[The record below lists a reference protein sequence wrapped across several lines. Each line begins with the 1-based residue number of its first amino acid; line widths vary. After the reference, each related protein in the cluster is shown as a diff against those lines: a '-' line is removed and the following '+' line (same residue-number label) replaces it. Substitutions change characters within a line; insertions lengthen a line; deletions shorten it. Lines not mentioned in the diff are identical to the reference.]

1 MDIDPNNF
9 FRQAAFRLCSS
20 LDIKTALRSC
30 FDYVKQYIPMDSM
43 GLYQFYPDE
52 GLFRALAAVSEE
64 EKKQIEEVCIMPEAL
79 KEDARQHWETMGPV
93 EIVNRPAEDSYFSKV
108 FEPEDM
114 NTSMMSM
121 RLELEGTRVGGVC
134 VHFPEID
141 QYTDK
146 HKTLFQMLHEPL
158 AIAMSNAL
166 KHQEVLLL
174 KDMLADDNRYL
185 HNQLREIS
193 GTDIVGA
200 DFGLKDVLEQ
210 VRQVAQIDS
219 PVLLLGETGTG
230 KDVIANALHSLSSRK
245 EGPFIRVNCGAI
257 PDSVI
262 DSELFGHEKGAFTG
276 AISQKRGRFER
287 AHGGTIFLDEVGEL
301 PPQAQVRLLHVI
313 QNGEIER
320 VGGTAPISVNLRI
333 ISATHRKLQDMVTAG
348 QFREDLWF
356 RLNVFPITMP
366 PLRLR
371 KEDIPALVH
380 HFIQKKRIT
389 LKIKTKP
396 TLAPNAI
403 DSLMEYN
410 WPGNVRELENVV
422 ERALIQCRGGK
433 IDFHNQINN
442 TPGTKSPIETTLPEV
457 TGLDDVIARHINQM
471 LKAANGKINGSGGA
485 GELLGVNPNT
495 LRKRMNK
502 LGIPYGRKTL
512 IGNQ

>member
-1 MDIDPNNF
+1 MKIDPNDF
-9 FRQAAFRLCSS
+9 FRQATFRLCSS
-20 LDIKTALRSC
+20 LDIKTALQSC
-30 FDYVKQYIPMDSM
+30 FDYVKQYIPMSVM

-52 GLFRALAAVSEE
+52 GLFKAVAAISEE
-64 EKKQIEEVCIMPEAL
+64 GPQIEEGCSMPDEY
-79 KEDARQHWETMGPV
+79 KEVAIQHWETMPPI

-108 FEPEDM
+108 MEEEDL
-114 NTSMMSM
+114 NNSMMSM
-121 RLELEGTRVGGVC
+121 RLQLEGTRVGGVC
-134 VHFPEID
+134 VKFPETD
-141 QYTDK
+141 QYIDI
-146 HKTLFQMLHEPL
+146 HKELFLMLHEPF

-166 KHQEVLLL
+166 KHQEVHKL

-193 GTDIVGA
+193 GTEIVGA
-200 DFGLKDVLEQ
+200 DFGLKGVLDQ
-210 VRQVAQIDS
+210 VRQVAQMDS

-230 KDVIANALHSLSSRK
+230 KDIIANALHSLSPRK
-245 EGPFIRVNCGAI
+245 DGPFIRVNCGAI

-287 AHGGTIFLDEVGEL
+287 ADGGTIFLDEVGEL

-320 VGGTAPISVNLRI
+320 VGGTKPISVNIRI
-333 ISATHRKLQDMVTAG
+333 ISATHRKLQDMVADG

-380 HFIQKKRIT
+380 HFIEKKRIS
-389 LKIKTKP
+389 LKIEVKP

-403 DSLMEYN
+403 NSLIDYN

-422 ERALIQCRGGK
+422 ERALIQCRDGK
-433 IDFHNQINN
+433 VNFINQISN
-442 TPGTKSPIETTLPEV
+442 TSKIESSVEINPPEV
-457 TGLDDVIARHINQM
+457 TLLDDVVSRHISQIM
-471 LKAANGKINGSGGA
+471 KTANGKINGPGGA

-502 LGIPYGRKTL
+502 LGIPYGR
-512 IGNQ
+512 NYQ

>member
-1 MDIDPNNF
+1 M
-9 FRQAAFRLCSS
+9 S
-20 LDIKTALRSC
+20 
-30 FDYVKQYIPMDSM
+30 SM
-43 GLYQFYPDE
+43 GLYQFYPDDW
-52 GLFRALAAVSEE
+52 LFKAVAAVTEE
-64 EKKQIEEVCIMPEAL
+64 GEQQMEDVCFTPEIFR
-79 KEDARQHWETMGPV
+79 EDVIQHWETMPPV
-93 EIVNRPAEDSYFSKV
+93 EIINRPAEDSYFSKV
-108 FEPEDM
+108 LQPEDM
-114 NTSMMSM
+114 NSSMMNM
-121 RLELEGTRVGGVC
+121 RLELEGTRVGGAGIS
-134 VHFPEID
+134 FPEID

-146 HKTLFQMLHEPL
+146 HQALFQMLHEPL

-166 KHQEVLLL
+166 KHQQVLRL
-174 KDMLADDNRYL
+174 KDLLADDNRYL

-200 DFGLKDVLEQ
+200 DFGLKGVLEQ
-210 VRQVAQIDS
+210 VRQVAQINS

-245 EGPFIRVNCGAI
+245 DGPFIRVNCGAI

-320 VGGTAPISVNLRI
+320 VGGTAPISVDLRI

-356 RLNVFPITMP
+356 RLNVFPIMMP

-380 HFIQKKRIT
+380 HFIQRKRIT

-403 DSLMEYN
+403 NALMDYN

-433 IDFHNQINN
+433 IDFYNQIHNM
-442 TPGTKSPIETTLPEV
+442 PGTKSPIESPLPDV
-457 TGLDDVIARHINQM
+457 TALDDVISGHISQM
-471 LKAANGKINGSGGA
+471 LKAAKGKINGPGGA
-485 GELLGVNPNT
+485 GELLGVNPST
-495 LRKRMNK
+495 LRKRMRK
-502 LGIPYGRKTL
+502 LGIPYGRKAFVVK
-512 IGNQ
+512 Q